1 MPLGSEEIEI
11 DSLIVKIASR
21 CNLDC
26 DYCYIYHGQDRS
38 WESMPFRMPD
48 AVVEGL
54 IDAVTFLCAQQE
66 GAPLV
71 AFHGGEPLLFG
82 LAAFDSLVTRIKEQA
97 PRARMTIQSNGTI
110 YNSNLEAIL
119 KKHRSSL
126 SFSLSVDGFQ
136 EENDRHRVD
145 RRGASRFRRIRET
158 IERARDAQV
167 LDAILMVVDLKNSP
181 DRILEFMHWAGAP
194 QYDLLLPDGD
204 RQSLPPMMDSL
215 DACQATKWVLEFSAL
230 YCKERRPFGVR
241 MLDDIIERLLLE
253 KQGLP
258 RPSSSKVRVD
268 LTVDTNGEIKL
279 VDTLRIN
286 RSGADFA
293 GGFKISRA
301 GIDAALCSPELRDF
315 LRTRDDVAQECENCR
330 HFDKCGGGYMQHRWD
345 GESYRNPSVYC
356 SDYKQVFGVFERALT

>member
-1 MPLGSEEIEI
+1 MQLETENIEI

-54 IDAVTFLCAQQE
+54 VDAVSFLCAKQE
-66 GAPLV
+66 RAPLI

-82 LAAFDSLVTRIKEQA
+82 LAAFDSLVMRIQEQA
-97 PRARMTIQSNGTI
+97 PRARMTVQSNGTI
-110 YNSNLEAIL
+110 YNSTLEAIL
-119 KKHRSSL
+119 KKHRSFL

-136 EENDRHRVD
+136 QENDRHRVD
-145 RRGASRFRRIRET
+145 RCGASRFRKIRET
-158 IERARDAQV
+158 IERARDAAV

-181 DRILEFMHWAGAP
+181 ERILEFMHWAGAP

-215 DACQATKWVLEFSAL
+215 DTCEAAKWVLEFSAL
-230 YCKERRPFGVR
+230 YCKARRPFGVK
-241 MLDDIIERLLLE
+241 MPDDIIERLLLE
-253 KQGLP
+253 KRGLP
-258 RPSSSKVRVD
+258 RSSSSRVRID

-286 RSGADFA
+286 QRGADFA

-301 GIDAALCSPELRDF
+301 GIEAALCSTATKDF
-315 LRTRDDVAQECENCR
+315 LRARDEVAPECEACG
-330 HFDKCGGGYMQHRWD
+330 HFDMCGGGYMQHRWD
-345 GESYRNPSVYC
+345 GKSYRNPSVYC
-356 SDYKQVFGVFERALT
+356 TDYKRIFDVFERALT